1 MKPIGRDAPWLMP
14 NPDGTF
20 EEFIVSSWVEEVCGC
35 TAMLAVADLESLYA
49 LVFHPDG
56 LPEHQLRAVTT
67 DLIVAGITLGDPDL
81 RAAGWL
87 ASCVIAG
94 AARRGSEQR
103 QFDPPPEW
111 DGKARVLLTALLRIS
126 AGKGRP

>member
-1 MKPIGRDAPWLMP
+1 MP

-20 EEFIVSSWVEEVCGC
+20 EEFIVSSWVEEMCGC
-35 TAMLAVADLESLYA
+35 TAMLAAADVESLYA

-81 RAAGWL
+81 DAAGWL

-94 AARRGSEQR
+94 ARKNSGSGER
-103 QFDPPPEW
+103 QFVPPSDW
-111 DGKARVLLTALLRIS
+111 DGAARLLLIALLRVS
-126 AGKGRP
+126 AAKGPA